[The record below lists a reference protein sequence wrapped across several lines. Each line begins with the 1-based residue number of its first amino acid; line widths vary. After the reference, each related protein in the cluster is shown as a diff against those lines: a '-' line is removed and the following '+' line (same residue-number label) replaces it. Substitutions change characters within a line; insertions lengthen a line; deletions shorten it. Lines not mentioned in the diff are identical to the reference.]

1 MKKILKI
8 SAIAVIIICIGMY
21 VFIIL
26 PPGQHILK
34 NIAQKQLS
42 ELTGQRVEIER
53 LHTNLFSYIRIENF
67 QMESAEVDSSDNV
80 LAFRQLY
87 VAYNL
92 WGVLVKKIT
101 INSVELGEPKIF
113 IKRDA
118 TGKYN
123 LPEVFFSQA
132 SDTSK
137 KETQESN
144 GFSVQFNRAK
154 IAGLNVAYHDYY
166 DSLHVTLPEIN
177 ASMNTAAFSN
187 QYGGNLRIGE
197 GNIQWSDVKEK
208 FNELTIEYKIADD
221 HIHISSMALKTDA
234 INLKASGAYGFN
246 DQRLANGAISG
257 ALNIDILNSLLFQN
271 REDTLSRFE
280 GSVNIQAELEGK
292 IPHLNGTIG
301 LDLASGRL
309 NNIPVQNLFLDL
321 AVRDQTYRLSR
332 ISLDAFEGQFEGTG
346 TVSTENEFPDFNITL
361 SLRYIELNQL
371 LRTIYREPTFEPRGR
386 ISGNFAL
393 QGSGGNWREASAA
406 GNIAITELRIRDQ
419 KVEDLATN
427 VRVDDGTFSFE
438 LNQNQSFI
446 KLVSH
451 VRQDSTIDGQIN
463 GMLSDIESIAS
474 LANVQNLKGQL
485 TFDGQ
490 LQGNLVNPAAT
501 LDFKFQ
507 NGAFRGLPISVASG
521 SASYQDSVISFS
533 EIQASGESEDMRVLA
548 QHWPVDSL
556 RGWLHYKL
564 KAGGTPN
571 NLRASAH
578 LTWKNCM
585 FNTFNLDSLQID
597 AEYSD
602 KEITVNRFLLNE
614 ENSQAMLHGT
624 IQLEHE
630 VVADLGLDISSF
642 DSTKKLQP
650 AGKMNI
656 TGTIANENITAVVVG
671 ENMRFKPIFTLSS
684 LPAIFGGSLSFDTYI
699 YGPLNS
705 PGFNITWMASEI
717 GSEKVKLDSLNGKIT
732 YAHNL
737 ISITEIRTIERNG
750 HFSITGLAPMNLFQA
765 ELLSSPAPRF
775 NIAAHE
781 FDLNFINSFLP
792 DSLNLGGILSA
803 NLDISG
809 ALPQPE
815 LEGFLELNNARFIAG
830 DFIHV
835 DTMRISTK
843 FDGHRLEFQNISGIL
858 NSLNFSFQGE
868 GELVEKGSYRASLKG
883 KITDL
888 AQIEISGILN
898 NEKEQSAI
906 LKINRLNLNSIN
918 IVYPLDFSLGG
929 YADVLFSYTDSSGSP
944 AIDFSMNSDRLGVDR
959 AVLDSL
965 QISAQVR
972 DEYLMLSE
980 SGFKINNGWVKFGGA
995 LPIRCQSDSSAAKF
1009 RDIDIFAHA
1018 ENMDIN
1024 WMKPFL
1030 PALETIQGLAN
1041 CKIFIT
1047 GSTKEP
1053 VVDGYF
1059 FLQDGKL
1066 KMKNLKTPVQSLNIA
1081 LQAENNE
1088 IVLDDLSGGLGK
1100 GTFKLK
1106 GQTHIVANAP
1116 TKSSLNL
1123 ILDKPE
1129 INYPHVFQL
1138 AISEGKL
1145 TLTQNEEN
1153 LKLKGEIKVSE
1164 AKYVQDFKPKIR
1176 EILTQIPNRPR
1187 QESSRFLE
1195 NIQLDINIQGQEN
1208 IWVENNI
1215 AKIKLISNV
1224 NIFGTAAKPNLSGRV
1239 AVNKGYVLY
1248 LDRKFTIT
1256 EGLIDFT
1263 DPLRINPYIN
1273 LTAICTV
1280 TDYQSIQETS
1290 YEITLKLSG
1299 LLEKPDFVLTSNPP
1313 LDKADIVAVL
1323 TVGRTRE
1330 TILSG
1335 SDTDNTTTFQE
1346 LLVDR
1351 FKELTSRKIAGMTEQ
1366 RIGRALALESISI
1379 EGNLFQVDKN
1389 WGPRVTATKQLSDRI
1404 NITYSTVVGHANEQQ
1419 IKLEYELFKYLS
1431 IIGNTGQT
1439 GQSGLDVKFHFK
1451 FY

>member
-8 SAIAVIIICIGMY
+8 STIAVIIIFIGMY

-26 PPGQHILK
+26 PPGQNIIK

-42 ELTGQRVEIER
+42 ALTGQRVEIDR
-53 LHTNLFSYIRIENF
+53 LRTNLFSYIRIENF
-67 QMESAEVDSSDNV
+67 RMGSAEVDSADNV
-80 LAFRQLY
+80 LAFKQLY

-92 WGVLVKKIT
+92 WGLLVKKIT
-101 INSVELGEPKIF
+101 INSVELVESKIF

-123 LPEVFFSQA
+123 LPEVFFSQPA
-132 SDTSK
+132 DTSK
-137 KETQESN
+137 KETQETN
-144 GFSVQFNRAK
+144 GFSIQFNRAK
-154 IAGLNVAYHDYY
+154 IAGLNVTFHDYF
-166 DSLHVTLPEIN
+166 DTLHVILPEIDAN
-177 ASMNTAAFSN
+177 LDAAAFSD
-187 QYGGNLRIGE
+187 QYKGNLRIGN
-197 GNIQWSDVKEK
+197 GDIQWSDIKEK

-221 HIHISSMALKTDA
+221 RIHISSIALKTDA
-234 INLKASGAYGFN
+234 INLKASGTYNIN
-246 DQRLANGAISG
+246 DQQLANGTISG
-257 ALNIDILNSLLFQN
+257 AVNMAIFNSILARST
-271 REDTLSRFE
+271 EDTIRNFE
-280 GSVNIQAELEGK
+280 GTLNIQAELQGK
-292 IPHLNGTIG
+292 IPRLNGTIT

-321 AVRDQTYRLSR
+321 AVSDQTYRLSR
-332 ISLDAFEGQFEGTG
+332 VRLDAFEGQFEGTG
-346 TVSTENEFPDFNITL
+346 TVSIENNLPDFDITL

-371 LRTIYREPTFEPRGR
+371 LRTIYREPNFEPRGR

-393 QGSGGNWREASAA
+393 QGNGRNWRAASAT
-406 GNIAITELRIRDQ
+406 GNIAITKLRIRDQ
-419 KVEDLATN
+419 KVEDLAAN

-438 LNQNQSFI
+438 LNQKQSFI
-446 KLVSH
+446 KLATT
-451 VRQDSTIDGQIN
+451 VRQDSTINGQID

-474 LANVQNLKGQL
+474 LANVQNLNGQL

-490 LQGNLVNPAAT
+490 LQGNLANPAAT

-507 NGAFRGLPISVASG
+507 NGAFRGLPISHASG
-521 SASYQDSVISFS
+521 AAAYQDSVISLS
-533 EIQASGESEDMRVLA
+533 GIQVSGESEDLSVLA
-548 QHWPVDSL
+548 HYWPVDSL
-556 RGWLHYKL
+556 RGRLHYEL
-564 KAGGTPN
+564 NAGGTPE
-571 NLRASAH
+571 NLRASVQLA
-578 LTWKNCM
+578 WKNCM

-602 KEITVNRFLLNE
+602 DQITVNRFLLNE

-624 IQLEHE
+624 IHKQNEL
-630 VVADLGLDISSF
+630 VADLGLDISSF
-642 DSTKKLQP
+642 DSTQKLQP

-656 TGTIANENITAVVVG
+656 TGTIANDNVTAVVVG
-671 ENMRFKPIFTLSS
+671 ENMRFEPIFTLSS
-684 LPAIFGGSLSFDTYI
+684 VPAIFDGNLSFDTYI

-705 PGFNITWMASEI
+705 PEFNITWMASEI
-717 GSEKVKLDSLNGKIT
+717 GSEKVKLDSLNGKIS
-732 YAHNL
+732 YAQNL
-737 ISITEIRTIERNG
+737 ISIPEIRAIERNG
-750 HFSITGLAPMNLFQA
+750 HFLITGLAPMNLFQA
-765 ELLSSPAPRF
+765 KLLSSPAPRF

-792 DSLNLGGILSA
+792 DSLNFGGILSA

-809 ALPQPE
+809 ELPQPE
-815 LEGFLELNNARFIAG
+815 LEGFLELNNARFISG

-835 DTMRISTK
+835 DTTRISTK
-843 FDGHRLEFQNISGIL
+843 FDGHRLEFQNISGTL
-858 NSLNFSFQGE
+858 NTLNFSFQGE
-868 GELVEKGSYRASLKG
+868 GELVEKDSYRASLKG

-888 AQIEISGILN
+888 AQIELSGILN
-898 NEKEQSAI
+898 NEREQSAI

-918 IVYPLDFSLGG
+918 TVYPLDFSLGG
-929 YADVLFSYTDSSGSP
+929 YADVLFSYTDSSDSP
-944 AIDFSMNSDRLGVDR
+944 AIDFSMISDRLGVDR

-965 QISAQVR
+965 RIRAQVR
-972 DEYLMLSE
+972 DQYLRLSE
-980 SGFKINNGWVKFGGA
+980 SGFKINNGWVKFGGD
-995 LPIRCQSDSSAAKF
+995 LPITLQSDSSAAKL
-1009 RDIDIFAHA
+1009 RDIDFFAHA
-1018 ENMDIN
+1018 ENMNIN
-1024 WMKPFL
+1024 WVKPFL

-1066 KMKNLKTPVQSLNIA
+1066 KMKNLKTPVQSLNVA

-1106 GQTHIVANAP
+1106 GQTQIVANAP
-1116 TKSSLNL
+1116 TESSLNL

-1129 INYPHVFQL
+1129 INYPNVFQL

-1153 LKLKGEIKVSE
+1153 LKLKGEIKLGE
-1164 AKYVQDFKPKIR
+1164 AKYVQDFKPRIR
-1176 EILTQIPNRPR
+1176 EILTQIPNHPQ
-1187 QESSRFLE
+1187 QESTRLLE

-1215 AKIKLISNV
+1215 AKIKLTSNV

-1239 AVNKGYVLY
+1239 AINKGYVLY

-1273 LTAICTV
+1273 LTATCTV

-1330 TILSG
+1330 TIFSG

-1379 EGNLFQVDKN
+1379 DGNLFQVDKN

-1419 IKLEYELFKYLS
+1419 IKLGYELFKYLS

-1439 GQSGLDVKFHFK
+1439 GQSGLDLKFHFK